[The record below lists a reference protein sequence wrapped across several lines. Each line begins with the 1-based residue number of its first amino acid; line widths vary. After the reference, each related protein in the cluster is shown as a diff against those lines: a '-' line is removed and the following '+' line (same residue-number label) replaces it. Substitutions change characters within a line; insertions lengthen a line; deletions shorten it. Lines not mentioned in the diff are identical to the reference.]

1 MDSNL
6 VRRPQL
12 TYSCQGMTN
21 VNPAAHRAFL
31 TVFLIVVSSI
41 SGLGASGNACARTAH
56 MRIYSAT
63 RVSKETGDL
72 DGYELAFE
80 EHKDST
86 VEALLFVYEGAANDE
101 GIPISGRVSGKNLTM
116 EGTWNEHQI
125 EYPSKK
131 EIVVTHFVRI
141 EGTLDPAWFRGTLK
155 IEGLDTPANVR
166 LKRIDRIWTC
176 KP

>member
-1 MDSNL
+1 M
-6 VRRPQL
+6 
-12 TYSCQGMTN
+12 MN
-21 VNPAAHRAFL
+21 VNPVAHRAL
-31 TVFLIVVSSI
+31 LAVFLMAVSYI
-41 SGLGASGNACARTAH
+41 SGQGASENECVRTAH
-56 MRIYSAT
+56 MRIYSVT

-72 DGYELAFE
+72 DGYELALE

-101 GIPISGRVSGKNLTM
+101 GIPISGRVSGNSLTM
-116 EGTWNEHQI
+116 EGTWNEHLI

-176 KP
+176 KH